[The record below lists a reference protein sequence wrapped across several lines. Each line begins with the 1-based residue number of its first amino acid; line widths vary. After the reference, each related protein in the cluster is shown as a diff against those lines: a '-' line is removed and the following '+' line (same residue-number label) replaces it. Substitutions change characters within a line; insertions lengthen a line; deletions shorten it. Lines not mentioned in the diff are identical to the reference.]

1 MKIIID
7 VMGGDNAP
15 EAGVIGVLDAAAA
28 MPEHSYIIVGRE
40 NEIRD
45 TARAA
50 GRETELDGIR
60 IVHADGVITMEDQNK
75 RCKALCDS
83 LGAAVRASDAAYRLR
98 REYRRSARVPAS
110 VRGHGLDIYEEC
122 VRHRVAAGRTA

>member
-45 TARAA
+45 TERPSL
-50 GRETELDGIR
+50 T
-60 IVHADGVITMEDQNK
+60 VYVSFMPT
-75 RCKALCDS
+75 AL
-83 LGAAVRASDAAYRLR
+83 
-98 REYRRSARVPAS
+98 
-110 VRGHGLDIYEEC
+110 
-122 VRHRVAAGRTA
+122 

>member
-50 GRETELDGIR
+50 GREKMCIRDSVKMNHSHHRHNLGIK
-60 IVHADGVITMEDQNK
+60 AQK
-75 RCKALCDS
+75 RKRHLRSGAYLSPAFAATVKS
-83 LGAAVRASDAAYRLR
+83 LMPSK
-98 REYRRSARVPAS
+98 
-110 VRGHGLDIYEEC
+110 
-122 VRHRVAAGRTA
+122 